1 MNKFSKFVK
10 KMSCMLLISAMAL
23 QGVNVTSAAEDN
35 KTEKVIGAIDIKSI
49 KNYVERDGWSYD
61 PKTKTLTLAGV
72 NMNAYQYDNQYKY
85 YYTEDK
91 SHESLENIG
100 YLLSLYPGTTI
111 IVKEGTVN
119 NIYGRVSGNTFD
131 VRVDKASEGITIKGG
146 GTLNL
151 KGNEIA
157 LYSEVDVTIEDVNI
171 NMHDGNIFAM
181 LSSDYSNLNF
191 KLTRCNLD
199 INNCTG
205 AIYNFGYFKR
215 GNNLNEVY
223 SNFDFNKNY
232 TSSLVLKD
240 STVKM
245 NIQKDYGDRERNHSC
260 ILLRNGYLDIDN
272 STLDLTSYHE
282 AVNVWRAYPNG
293 TKDENIIRLKNVKLP
308 DDVEISSDVMKG
320 SNVFIKGETFVKKGD
335 KLKLSFDRDGKFDL
349 SFGQKF
355 TNGLKTVS
363 MTRTKPIEYPK
374 DESENNTDS
383 NENTI
388 DLLSK
393 KIETSDTDK
402 SDIAGSKFAPL
413 RLKAKSGKKKISLSW
428 KKLKEAD
435 SYIVFGSKCGTNMEK
450 IATVK
455 DNKYVAK
462 KLKKGKYYKY
472 IVVAV
477 KGKNVLAISKSAHC
491 VTKGGKYGNPVKLT
505 VKKTKVTI
513 KKGKTKK
520 IKARLKVSKKT
531 KWHISKYRY
540 ESSNSKVATVNKKGK
555 IKAKSKGK
563 CSIYVYAQNGI
574 YKRIKITVK

>member
-10 KMSCMLLISAMAL
+10 KMSCMLLVSAMAL
-23 QGVNVTSAAEDN
+23 QGVNVTSAAEEKETV
-35 KTEKVIGAIDIKSI
+35 KTIGSIDIKSI
-49 KNYVERDGWSYD
+49 KNYVEKDGWSYD

-72 NMNAYQYDNQYKY
+72 NMNAYEYDCKY

-91 SHESLENIG
+91 SHESELTYN
-100 YLLSLYPGTTI
+100 LFNLYPGTTI

-119 NIYGRVSGNTFD
+119 NLYARVAGGTFD
-131 VRVDKASEGITIKGG
+131 ARTDKAAEGITIKGG

-151 KGNEIA
+151 KGNEVAI
-157 LYSEVDVTIEDVNI
+157 LSYSNVTIEDVNI
-171 NMHDGNIFAM
+171 NMSDGDAFAM
-181 LSSDYSNLNF
+181 LSSEYSDI
-191 KLTRCNLD
+191 KLSLIRCNLN

-205 AIYNFGYFKR
+205 AIYNY
-215 GNNLNEVY
+215 GNFNSGKDINDAY
-223 SNFDFNKNY
+223 SKFDFSKNY

-293 TKDENIIRLKNVKLP
+293 AKDENIIRLKNVKLP

-335 KLKLSFDRDGKFDL
+335 KLKLSFDREGGFNL
-349 SFGQKF
+349 SFGHKF

-374 DESENNTDS
+374 EDNGNNNTNKTTTNNIDTIS
-383 NENTI
+383 NTI
-388 DLLSK
+388 T
-393 KIETSDTDK
+393 TSDTDK

-450 IATVK
+450 IATVQ

-472 IVVAV
+472 MVVAI
-477 KGKNVLAISKSAHC
+477 KGEEVLSISKSAHC
-491 VTKGGKYGNPVKLT
+491 ATKGGKYGNPTKLT
-505 VKKTKVTI
+505 VKKSKLTI
-513 KKGKTKK
+513 KKDKSKK

-531 KWHISKYRY
+531 KWHIAKYRY
-540 ESSNSKVATVNKKGK
+540 ESTNSKVATVTKKGK
-555 IKAKSKGK
+555 IKAKAKGK

-574 YKRIKITVK
+574 YKRIKVTVK